1 MKLTKKQQQLLTRLA
16 HVFYALED
24 ECEESDEFN
33 DIMADNN
40 DLFPMSI
47 GELAGEWLRLAV
59 GERGTEVERSDD
71 SEEEFI

>member
-1 MKLTKKQQQLLTRLA
+1 
-16 HVFYALED
+16 
-24 ECEESDEFN
+24 
-33 DIMADNN
+33 MADNN

-71 SEEEFI
+71 SEEEFM

>member
-1 MKLTKKQQQLLTRLA
+1 MLCSQESVVKNTEK
-16 HVFYALED
+16 ES
-24 ECEESDEFN
+24 ESDEFN

-71 SEEEFI
+71 SE

>member
-16 HVFYALED
+16 HIFYALED

-71 SEEEFI
+71 SDEEFI